1 MRTFTTSHARRDRVP
16 LLIGITGPSS
26 SGKTYS
32 ALRLGSGIARFNGGP
47 LYVIDTEHG
56 RSLHYAP
63 AEGQPVGP
71 GTFDF
76 EYVALPPPFGPL
88 DYLSAIEHCMRSKPG
103 CIVIDSMTHEHSGT
117 GGVLDQS
124 ECYLRDRLGDDAE
137 KPGPRG
143 KHLATSLI
151 KPKRER
157 KALNNAIVQMGV
169 TAIFCYRA
177 QDKIKPIPG
186 KEPEKLGWQAETT
199 SPLTYEMTVR
209 FLLLPSSDGKP
220 TLMPPNEAERLATKT
235 PAQFRDWFTPGFQ
248 LTEELGEKL
257 AQWAA
262 GGVSPEEALAAR
274 VAAATTPAE
283 LEALVPEL
291 KSARVDKPA
300 RDRLRAAYGARQTA
314 LTSPARETGDD

>member
-1 MRTFTTSHARRDRVP
+1 MRSFTTSHAQRDKVP

-32 ALRLGSGIARFNGGP
+32 ALRLGSGIARFNNGP
-47 LYVIDTEHG
+47 LYVIDTEHK
-56 RSLHYAP
+56 RALHYAD
-63 AEGQPVGP
+63 A
-71 GTFDF
+71 F
-76 EYVALPPPFGPL
+76 EFEHLDLTPPFGPL
-88 DYLSAIEHCMRSKPG
+88 DYLSAIEHCMRGKPG
-103 CIVIDSMTHEHSGT
+103 CIVVDSMTHEHSGT

-209 FLLLPSSDGKP
+209 FLLMPSSDGKP

-257 AQWAA
+257 AAWAA

-274 VAAATTPAE
+274 ITAATTPAE
-283 LEALVPEL
+283 LEALVPDLRE
-291 KSARVDKPA
+291 ARVGKPA
-300 RDRLRAAYGARQTA
+300 RDRLRAAYAARQA
-314 LTSPARETGDD
+314 SMAQRQPGEDDK

>member
-1 MRTFTTSHARRDRVP
+1 MRTFTTQHARRDKVP

-32 ALRLGSGIARFNGGP
+32 ALRLGSGIARYNGGP
-47 LYVIDTEHG
+47 LYVIDTEHK
-56 RSLHYAP
+56 RALHYAD
-63 AEGQPVGP
+63 A
-71 GTFDF
+71 FDF
-76 EYVALPPPFGPL
+76 EHLDLTPPFGPL
-88 DYLSAIEHCMRSKPG
+88 DYLSAIEHCMKAKPG

-199 SPLTYEMTVR
+199 SPLVYEMTVR
-209 FLLLPSSDGKP
+209 FLLTPSSDGCP
-220 TLMPPNEAERLATKT
+220 TLMPPTEAEKLAIKT
-235 PAQFRDWFTPGFQ
+235 PAQFRDWFKPGFQ

-257 AQWAA
+257 ATWAA
-262 GGVSPEEALAAR
+262 GGVAPEDALAAR
-274 VAAATTPAE
+274 IASAQSAGE

-300 RDRLRAAYGARQTA
+300 RDRLRAAYGARQAEIVRA
-314 LTSPARETGDD
+314 LADEVPR

>member
-1 MRTFTTSHARRDRVP
+1 MRTFTTAHARRDKVP

-32 ALRLGSGIARFNGGP
+32 ALRLGAGIARFNGGP
-47 LYVIDTEHG
+47 LYVIDTEHK
-56 RSLHYAP
+56 RALHYAD
-63 AEGQPVGP
+63 A
-71 GTFDF
+71 FDF
-76 EYVALPPPFGPL
+76 EHLDLTAPFGPL

-103 CIVIDSMTHEHSGT
+103 CIVIDSMTHEHSGA

-262 GGVSPEEALAAR
+262 GGASPEEALAAR
-274 VAAATTPAE
+274 VAAATTPAD

-291 KSARVDKPA
+291 KSARVDKSA
-300 RDRLRAAYGARQTA
+300 RDRLRAAYGARQSA
-314 LTSPARETGDD
+314 LTTARQPGGD

>member
-1 MRTFTTSHARRDRVP
+1 MRTFTTQHARRDKVP
-16 LLIGITGPSS
+16 LLLGITGPSS

-32 ALRLGSGIARFNGGP
+32 ALRLGTGIARVNGGP
-47 LYVIDTEHG
+47 LYVIDTEHK
-56 RSLHYAP
+56 RALHYAD
-63 AEGQPVGP
+63 V
-71 GTFDF
+71 FDF
-76 EYVALPPPFGPL
+76 EHVDFQPPFGPL
-88 DYLSAIEHCMRSKPG
+88 DYLSAIEHCMKAKPG

-124 ECYLRDRLGDDAE
+124 ERYLHDRLGDDAD
-137 KPGPRG
+137 KPTARS
-143 KHLATSLI
+143 KFLASSLI

-157 KALNNAIVQMGV
+157 KALNNAIVQMGATV
-169 TAIFCYRA
+169 IFCYRA
-177 QDKIKPIPG
+177 QDKIKPVPG

-262 GGVSPEEALAAR
+262 GGASPEEALAAR
-274 VAAATTPAE
+274 VAAATTPAD

-291 KSARVDKPA
+291 KAARVDKPA
-300 RDRLRAAYGARQTA
+300 RDRLRAAYGARQAEIVRA
-314 LTSPARETGDD
+314 LADGVPR